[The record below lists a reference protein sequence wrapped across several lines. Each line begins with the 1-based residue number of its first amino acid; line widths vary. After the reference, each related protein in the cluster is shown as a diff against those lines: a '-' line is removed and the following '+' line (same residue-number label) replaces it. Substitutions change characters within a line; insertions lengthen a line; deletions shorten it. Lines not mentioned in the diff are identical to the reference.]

1 MTSLIIKNGKFTF
14 VAEFCLIIIFL
25 LGSFGIPLLNMPIW
39 LAIPVGGLAIISA
52 ALLIFEGAAV
62 SVGLKPFTNDP
73 LGWRK
78 AKETYKKDGASDEVA
93 KKDDQ
98 A

>member
-1 MTSLIIKNGKFTF
+1 MTSLFIKNGKFTF
-14 VAEFCLIIIFL
+14 AAECCLIVIVL
-25 LGSFGIPLLNMPIW
+25 LGGFGIPLLNMPIW

-52 ALLIFEGAAV
+52 ALLFFEGAAV

-78 AKETYKKDGASDEVA
+78 AKESYKKGDQTEV
-93 KKDDQ
+93 KDSKGNES
-98 A
+98 